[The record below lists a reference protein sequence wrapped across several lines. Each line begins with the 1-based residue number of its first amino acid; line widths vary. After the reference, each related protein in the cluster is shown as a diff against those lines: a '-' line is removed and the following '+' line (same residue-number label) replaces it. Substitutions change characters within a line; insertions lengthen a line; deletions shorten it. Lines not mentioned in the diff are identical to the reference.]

1 MPNTAFPVFT
11 HHVGVVVPLDRANVD
26 TDQIIPKQ
34 FLKSI
39 KRTGFGENLFDSWR
53 YLDEGSIGKT
63 NRVINPAFVLND
75 PRYEDASILLARRNF
90 GCGSS
95 REHAVWAILQF
106 GFRCVLAPSYADI
119 FYNNSFNNGLLPV
132 ELEES
137 IIDRL
142 FMEAS
147 QSSPTT
153 VSVDLLLQ
161 TIRSSGGIEA
171 TFDIDSTRK
180 QRLLTGMDNIALTLE
195 HKSLIEDFEVKHKQQ
210 MPWLFSD

>member
-1 MPNTAFPVFT
+1 MSNTAFPVFEQHT
-11 HHVGVVVPLDRANVD
+11 GLVIPLDRANVD

-53 YLDEGSIGKT
+53 YLDEGTIGKT
-63 NRVINPAFVLND
+63 DRLVNPDFVVND
-75 PRYEDASILLARRNF
+75 PRYQRASILLARRNF

-106 GFRCVLAPSYADI
+106 GIRCVLAPSYADI

-132 ELEES
+132 ELAES
-137 IIDRL
+137 VIDRL
-142 FMEAS
+142 FIEAN
-147 QSSPTT
+147 QPSPLT
-153 VSVDLLLQ
+153 VVVDLKQQ
-161 TIRSSGGIEA
+161 TISSSGGTRA
-171 TFDIDSTRK
+171 TFEIDATRK
-180 QRLLTGMDNIALTLE
+180 HRLLTGMDNIALTLE
-195 HKSLIEDFEVKHKQQ
+195 HQSLIEEFEVAHRRS

>member
-1 MPNTAFPVFT
+1 MRNTAFPVFT

-63 NRVINPAFVLND
+63 DRVINPAFILND
-75 PRYEDASILLARRNF
+75 PRYKDASILLARRNF

-142 FMEAS
+142 FIEAS

-153 VSVDLLLQ
+153 VSVDLPQQ
-161 TIRSSGGIEA
+161 TIRSSAGIEA

-180 QRLLTGMDNIALTLE
+180 QRLLSGMDNIALTLE
-195 HKSLIEDFEVKHKQQ
+195 HKSLIEDFEVEHKQQ

>member
-1 MPNTAFPVFT
+1 MGGSAFPVFT
-11 HHVGVVVPLDRANVD
+11 RYTGTVVPLDRANVD

-53 YLDEGSIGKT
+53 YLDEGTIGKID
-63 NRVINPAFVLND
+63 RLINPDFVLND
-75 PRYEDASILLARRNF
+75 SRYKEATILLARRNF

-95 REHAVWAILQF
+95 REHAVWAILQY
-106 GFRCVLAPSYADI
+106 GIRCVLAPSYADI

-137 IIDRL
+137 VIDRL
-142 FMEAS
+142 FIETS
-147 QSSPTT
+147 QPSPVT
-153 VSVDLLLQ
+153 VVVDLRQQ
-161 TIRSSGGIEA
+161 TISSSGGTVA
-171 TFDIDSTRK
+171 TFEIDSTRK
-180 QRLLTGMDNIALTLE
+180 QRLLTGMDNIALTLQHQE
-195 HKSLIEDFEVKHKQQ
+195 LIEEFEVAHRRQ